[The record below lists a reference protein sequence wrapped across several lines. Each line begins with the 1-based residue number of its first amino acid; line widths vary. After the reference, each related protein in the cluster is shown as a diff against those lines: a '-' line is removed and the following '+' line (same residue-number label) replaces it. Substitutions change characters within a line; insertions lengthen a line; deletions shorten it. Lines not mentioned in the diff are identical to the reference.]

1 VSDGRRRRLTQST
14 QSSQSKNDLA
24 FSAGSAFSAL
34 LVVIAFAL
42 SAGACGKKGP
52 PLPPLIRLPAPP
64 EIRADRRG
72 STVELALVVPGANVD
87 GTRPA
92 NLSRVDAYALTGSPG
107 FTEEDLLK
115 HGTRVASLE
124 VKAPRDPDDTVEP
137 GEPAEDVPPPE
148 GAGLDQGAKTTVE
161 DRLDAAALTPA
172 DLRADK
178 SRQSGASGSDR
189 PLLGPSTTAVRTYM
203 GVGINTR
210 GRKGR
215 FSSRVAVSLAPPP
228 QPPPTPTVT
237 YTETAIT
244 VAWTLPA
251 VTDAAAQSPENAVLP
266 SRELG
271 ALRPALAYNVYD
283 STAGTLLTPTPV
295 TEPRFTDP
303 RITWGE
309 ERCYVVRAVEKI
321 GAMSVE
327 SESQPARCT
336 KLVDIFPP
344 AAPKDLKAVSSEG
357 VISLIWE
364 ASPESDL
371 AGYIILRAQA
381 PAEPET
387 PIVPAPVLETSFND
401 TVQPGV
407 RFVYAVRAV
416 DKAGNASAPSNRV
429 EETAR

>member
-1 VSDGRRRRLTQST
+1 LIVV
-14 QSSQSKNDLA
+14 
-24 FSAGSAFSAL
+24 F
-34 LVVIAFAL
+34 VIAL
-42 SAGACGKKGP
+42 VSVACGKKGP
-52 PLPPLIRLPAPP
+52 PLPPLVRLPAPP

-92 NLSRVDAYALTGSPG
+92 NISRVDVYALTGSPS

-115 HGTRVASLE
+115 HGTRVASLD
-124 VKAPRDPDDTVEP
+124 VKAPRDPDNTVEP
-137 GEPAEDVPPPE
+137 EEPQEDVPPPE
-148 GAGLDQGAKTTVE
+148 GAGLDQGAKTTVQ
-161 DRLDAAALTPA
+161 DRLDAAALVPA
-172 DLRADK
+172 NLRAGT
-178 SRQSGASGSDR
+178 SRRSEAPEPDR
-189 PLLGPSTTAVRTYM
+189 PLLGPSTTAAVRTYM

-215 FSSRVAVSLAPPP
+215 FSGRVAVSLAPPP
-228 QPPPTPTVT
+228 LPPPTPTVT

-244 VAWTLPA
+244 VVWTAP
-251 VTDAAAQSPENAVLP
+251 TSTGAAQNPDNAVLP
-266 SRELG
+266 SHELG
-271 ALRPALAYNVYD
+271 PLRPALGYNVYD
-283 STAGTLLTPTPV
+283 SAAGTLLTPTPV
-295 TEPRFTDP
+295 TEARYTDS

-327 SESQPARCT
+327 SEAQPARCA

-381 PAEPET
+381 PAEPVT
-387 PIVPAPVLETSFND
+387 PVVPAPVLETSFND

-407 RFVYAVRAV
+407 RFVYVVRAV
-416 DKAGNASAPSNRV
+416 DKAGNASAPSNSV